1 MAQIL
6 SVYPRTEEGFP
17 AGSVVKK
24 KKKKNLL
31 ASARDSENGGL
42 ILGWEDPLEEE
53 VAIHSSILAGKI
65 PWMEETG
72 RLQSMGL
79 KKRCDWVSTH
89 TYTHTGQKK

>member
-1 MAQIL
+1 MKYSAECPMAQIL

-65 PWMEETG
+65 P
-72 RLQSMGL
+72 
-79 KKRCDWVSTH
+79 
-89 TYTHTGQKK
+89 